1 MVIALIGES
10 CTGEIHPCRHVKR
23 EAGSFGVFRERLS
36 SPCKRR
42 GGRPA
47 GILHALAAHMEP
59 DAEPFIYVISEKE
72 HLAFLPAG
80 ALRILVTAELPVIQ
94 ERFARRTG
102 GKLPPPLAAML
113 EKKHG
118 MFDAEPHNLLIKS
131 GEMSMDAA
139 CAAIMERIA

>member
-10 CTGEIHPCRHVKR
+10 CTGK
-23 EAGSFGVFRERLS
+23 STL
-36 SPCKRR
+36 
-42 GGRPA
+42 A
-47 GILHALAAHMEP
+47 GILKEKLGALVFSGKDYLRLAKGEGDARQAFCTLLAAHMKP

-118 MFDAEPHNLLIKS
+118 MFDAEQHDLLIKS

-139 CAAIMERIA
+139 CAAIIERIA

>member
-10 CTGEIHPCRHVKR
+10 CTGKSTL
-23 EAGSFGVFRERLS
+23 AGMLKEKLGALVFSGKDYLRLAKGEGDARQAF
-36 SPCKRR
+36 CT
-42 GGRPA
+42 
-47 GILHALAAHMEP
+47 LLAAHMKP
-59 DAEPFIYVISEKE
+59 DAEPFFYVISEKE

-118 MFDAEPHNLLIKS
+118 MFDAEQHDLLIKS

-139 CAAIMERIA
+139 CAAIIERIA

>member
-10 CTGEIHPCRHVKR
+10 CTGKSTLAGMLKEKLGASVFSGKDYLRLAKG
-23 EAGSFGVFRERLS
+23 EADARQAFCTL
-36 SPCKRR
+36 
-42 GGRPA
+42 
-47 GILHALAAHMEP
+47 LAAHMKR

-80 ALRILVTAELPVIQ
+80 ALRILVTAELSVIQ

-118 MFDAEPHNLLIKS
+118 MFDAEPHDLLVKN
-131 GEMSMDAA
+131 GEMSTDAA